1 MDLGEALVL
10 VLCFPVAGLLL
21 FALTVIEERL
31 PGEPPCAH
39 PPHEAGREDDRR
51 PADRQGL
58 IPRPPDR
65 VRRKQSSLR
74 RAPAA
79 DRQYRQASGRAA

>member
-10 VLCFPVAGLLL
+10 VFCSPVAGLLP

-31 PGEPPCAH
+31 PGEPPCAQS
-39 PPHEAGREDDRR
+39 PREAGREDDRR
-51 PADRQGL
+51 PADRQRL
-58 IPRPPDR
+58 IQWPADR
-65 VRRKQSSLR
+65 ARRKQSSVR

-79 DRQYRQASGRAA
+79 DRQYRQAS